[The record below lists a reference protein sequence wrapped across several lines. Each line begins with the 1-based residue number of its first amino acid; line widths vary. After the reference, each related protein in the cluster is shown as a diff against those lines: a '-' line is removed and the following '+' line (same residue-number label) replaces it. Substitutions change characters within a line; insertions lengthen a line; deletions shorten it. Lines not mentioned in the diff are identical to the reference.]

1 MDDRAVWALCY
12 DTESSQTFAAR
23 FDKREHTWRLWD
35 ESHGFPVGQGPT
47 QFVTDGSS
55 AVVMTYGGGF
65 FHLDAA
71 AGRWREETAALS
83 RAWAGQEGV
92 RVYQPGL
99 LGVPPDVWV
108 QGRAQ
113 WDDDHKGL
121 PPPRDPLAMRW
132 NASEGFTR
140 MEPPDWAQPTDA
152 NIRLLGSD
160 LLADDEAVWAMNLL
174 GLWRWDKAAHT
185 WRFLALPASFPDRHV
200 LTVGHME
207 RSADGALWLIG
218 RDTLLRWAAPE
229 ESES

>member
-1 MDDRAVWALCY
+1 
-12 DTESSQTFAAR
+12 
-23 FDKREHTWRLWD
+23 
-35 ESHGFPVGQGPT
+35 
-47 QFVTDGSS
+47 
-55 AVVMTYGGGF
+55 MTYGGGF